1 LIAPGIWH
9 AGIDVVQVLLRSTP
23 SQSMDPG
30 WTNPDVNLLVVSDIQ
45 AAKSTELGLLIR
57 DY

>member
-1 LIAPGIWH
+1 
-9 AGIDVVQVLLRSTP
+9 
-23 SQSMDPG
+23 MDPG